1 MVADLHAA
9 SSMKHALLVAFLV
22 ALLSGCSPA
31 HEPSSPVVA
40 DPPAP
45 QPPPTSTVPS
55 ISDLGAHFSD
65 SSCTRAADGLT
76 GRALVITFDYV
87 DGSADLVGGHVLLN
101 RVYNTGRSEW
111 HSAPIPSE
119 VKLIGS
125 QQHGE
130 AEIDDACPLYD
141 NNSSETE
148 TLTLF
153 DANGNVSNS
162 LSVTM
167 ARPAGA
173 P

>member
-1 MVADLHAA
+1 MI
-9 SSMKHALLVAFLV
+9 
-22 ALLSGCSPA
+22 SGCGREGKAP
-31 HEPSSPVVA
+31 SPVVA

-45 QPPPTSTVPS
+45 LPAPPSTVPT
-55 ISDLGAHFSD
+55 ISDISAHFSD
-65 SSCTRAADGLT
+65 NSCRRAADGLI

-87 DGSADLVGGHVLLN
+87 DGGADLVGGHVLLN

-119 VKLIGS
+119 VTLLGS
-125 QQHGE
+125 QQRGE

-148 TLTLF
+148 TLTLV
-153 DANGNVSNS
+153 DANGNTSNS

-167 ARPAGA
+167 TRPAGA